1 MTFLFRILAAIIS
14 NPVAQN
20 FPPLAVVPVAE
31 HSQSSINPSI
41 AQVQSLSNYPIQEVS
56 TKL

>member
-14 NPVAQN
+14 NPIAQN

-56 TKL
+56 K